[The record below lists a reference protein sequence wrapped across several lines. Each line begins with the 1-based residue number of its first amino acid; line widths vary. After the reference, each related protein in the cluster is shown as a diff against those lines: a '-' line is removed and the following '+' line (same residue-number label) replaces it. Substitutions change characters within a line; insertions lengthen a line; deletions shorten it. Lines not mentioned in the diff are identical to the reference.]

1 MSSEI
6 CSRLSRAQHFVLDL
20 DGTVYTGSRLHDPAL
35 RLLAGLQSRGLSYSF
50 LTNNTSRARQEYVSK
65 LRGFGIDVE
74 ELQIANPVASV
85 VQTLRGLNPDIHD
98 LFVLGTPALHGE
110 FEAAGFR
117 VGLTAESEPDAVVVG
132 FDTSLSYERLCLA
145 GWWIDR
151 GLPYLATHPDLV
163 CPTDD
168 PTISLDCG
176 SICAALHAATG
187 RSPDAVFGKPD
198 PAMLTEIAGQQ
209 SIGVSD
215 LVVVG
220 DRLMTDM
227 AMANRAGALAVL
239 VLTGEASVEDVAAL
253 GPEDE
258 GRPDLVVADLD
269 ELLQMISSA
278 S

>member
-20 DGTVYTGSRLHDPAL
+20 DGTVYTGSRLHDSAL
-35 RLLAGLQSRGLSYSF
+35 RFFAGLQSRGLSYSF
-50 LTNNTSRARQEYVSK
+50 LTNNTSRARQEYVAK

-74 ELQIANPVASV
+74 ESQIANPVASV
-85 VQTLRGLNPDIHD
+85 VQALRGLNREIRE

-110 FEAAGFR
+110 FEAAGFG
-117 VGLTAESEPDAVVVG
+117 VGPTAESEPDAVVVG
-132 FDTSLSYERLCLA
+132 FDTSLSYERLCRA

-163 CPTDD
+163 CPTDK
-168 PTISLDCG
+168 PTILLDCG

-198 PAMLTEIAGQQ
+198 PAMLTGITGKPT
-209 SIGVSD
+209 IGVSN

-239 VLTGEASVEDVAAL
+239 VLTGEASVEDVTVL
-253 GPEDE
+253 GPDDE
-258 GRPDLVVADLD
+258 RRPGLVVADLD

-278 S
+278 N